1 MWAIEFTTMRAL
13 LTAVIAAIEAAAVA
27 LAVFAVIGVPA
38 VLIWWLG
45 FGFAAEPMDLAS
57 TVAALWQMTHLVPM
71 QVTVPAQTALA
82 LGLAPA
88 ALAFTLSLAPLTLT
102 VGTMLLAYRSGTR
115 SAGRGGVGAW
125 ALVGGVAGF
134 AAAASGVG
142 VLAADFT
149 VGSQLSR
156 IIVPTVVYAVPMIFG
171 FVLRAAREHHEWWD
185 AVVRRLQVGVSRF
198 APKGAAALPD
208 RAAEVFRLTAA
219 ALAAMLMLGTLGFFV
234 AIVVGYVDIITL
246 SQGLQLDVFGA
257 LMLFVV
263 QLAFLP
269 TAWIWTLSWF
279 AGSGFAVGAATS
291 VTPFDTLLGPMPVL
305 PLFGAIPS
313 SWGWVGGLAPV
324 IIVVIGTALGGFT
337 GGRQLLRR
345 ASALV
350 SLVIPVLA
358 AALTGL
364 VVALACVL
372 ASGSIGPGRLETNG
386 PGGWQ
391 AGGLIALE
399 LAFGMSLGIFARR
412 FDVARLRAIVHAGL
426 LDDSDGRASNFDD
439 MANMGQDPDLSET
452 IPLSPLVDDFTEESI
467 PTPKRSLPWQRS
479 RGKSAVKSAEPS
491 LDSLDFGAT
500 PSQDEQ
506 LTVEI
511 EPLDP
516 HFIVPSEVA
525 SVGEAEPESI
535 SESESISASE
545 SVSASEPVS
554 ESETVLEDDP
564 ETTLD
569 PEVTDA
575 VDPLLKAFS
584 WDAETPDPAAPTAVR
599 DWRSRM
605 RSRLGRD

>member
-45 FGFAAEPMDLAS
+45 FGFAAEPIDLAS

-102 VGTMLLAYRSGTR
+102 VGTMLLAYRSGAR
-115 SAGRGGVGAW
+115 SAGRGGGGAW
-125 ALVGGVAGF
+125 ALVGGIAGF
-134 AAAASGVG
+134 AAAASAVG
-142 VLAADFT
+142 VLAVDFT

-156 IIVPTVVYAVPMIFG
+156 IIVPAAVYAVPMIFG
-171 FVLRAAREHHEWWD
+171 FVLRAAREDHEWWN

-269 TAWIWTLSWF
+269 TAWVWTLSWF

-291 VTPFDTLLGPMPVL
+291 VTPFDTLLGPLPVL

-324 IIVVIGTALGGFT
+324 IIVVIGTVLGGLT
-337 GGRQLLRR
+337 GGRPLLRR

-350 SLVIPVLA
+350 SVVIPVLA
-358 AALTGL
+358 AVLAGL
-364 VVALACVL
+364 VVALACVV

-386 PGGWQ
+386 PGWWQ
-391 AGGLIALE
+391 TGGLIALE

-412 FDVARLRAIVHAGL
+412 FDVARLRAIVPAGL
-426 LDDSDGRASNFDD
+426 LEDSESRTSSFDD
-439 MANMGQDPDLSET
+439 MAYMEHDPDLSET

-467 PTPKRSLPWQRS
+467 STPKRALPWQRS
-479 RGKSAVKSAEPS
+479 RGKKAVGNSSPS
-491 LDSLDFGAT
+491 LDSLDLGAT
-500 PSQDEQ
+500 PSSDEQ
-506 LTVEI
+506 PTVEI

-516 HFIVPSEVA
+516 HFLVPPVT
-525 SVGEAEPESI
+525 EPEI
-535 SESESISASE
+535 ASELDTEPEPVSVPE
-545 SVSASEPVS
+545 SVSAPEPVS
-554 ESETVLEDDP
+554 EPDTVLEDGP
-564 ETTLD
+564 ETLPD

>member
-71 QVTVPAQTALA
+71 QVTVSAQSALA

-88 ALAFTLSLAPLTLT
+88 AIVFTLSLAPLTLT
-102 VGTMLLAYRSGTR
+102 VGTMLLAYRSGAR

-125 ALVGGVAGF
+125 ALVGGSAGF
-134 AAAASGVG
+134 AAAALVVG
-142 VLAADFT
+142 ALAADFT

-156 IIVPTVVYAVPMIFG
+156 IIVPTAVYAVPMILA
-171 FVLRAAREHHEWWD
+171 FVLRAAREDHEWWN
-185 AVVRRLQVGVSRF
+185 AAVRRLQMGVSRF

-257 LMLFVV
+257 FMLFVM

-291 VTPFDTLLGPMPVL
+291 VTPFDTLLGPLPVL

-324 IIVVIGTALGGFT
+324 IIVVIGTVLGGLT
-337 GGRQLLRR
+337 GGRPLLRR

-350 SLVIPVLA
+350 SVVIPVLA
-358 AALTGL
+358 AVLAGL
-364 VVALACVL
+364 VVALACVF

-386 PGGWQ
+386 PGWWQ
-391 AGGLIALE
+391 TGGLIALE
-399 LAFGMSLGIFARR
+399 LAFGMSLGVFARR
-412 FDVARLRAIVHAGL
+412 FDVARLRAIVPAGL
-426 LDDSDGRASNFDD
+426 LDDAEIRPLSMNDVPYPEH
-439 MANMGQDPDLSET
+439 DPDLSET
-452 IPLSPLVDDFTEESI
+452 IPLSPLADDFAVDSS
-467 PTPKRSLPWQRS
+467 PASKRALPWQRG
-479 RGKSAVKSAEPS
+479 RDKRAVENSGPS

-500 PSQDEQ
+500 PSLDEQ

-516 HFIVPSEVA
+516 HYSMEPVPAPEIVP
-525 SVGEAEPESI
+525 EPDT
-535 SESESISASE
+535 
-545 SVSASEPVS
+545 EPMV
-554 ESETVLEDDP
+554 EPETVLEDDP
-564 ETTLD
+564 ETLPD
-569 PEVTDA
+569 PEAADA

-584 WDAETPDPAAPTAVR
+584 WDAEILDPAAPATGS

-605 RSRLGRD
+605 RSKLGRD